1 MDKAHKDVL
10 QITKEIVVK
19 FVEVGR
25 ITPANFAESFPAIY
39 AVVRETLAD
48 RPESPRPE
56 TTPASGGPGPEVPDA
71 GAFLLASAPGRAGK
85 S

>member
-39 AVVRETLAD
+39 AVVRETLAGG
-48 RPESPRPE
+48 PE
-56 TTPASGGPGPEVPDA
+56 TTPASGAPGSSAPD
-71 GAFLLASAPGRAGK
+71 AFLLASAPGRTGK

>member
-1 MDKAHKDVL
+1 MDNIIQKDVL

-39 AVVRETLAD
+39 AVVRDTLTDAKAG
-48 RPESPRPE
+48 R
-56 TTPASGGPGPEVPDA
+56 TPEVPPEA
-71 GAFLLASAPGRAGK
+71 GPAGFLLAEAGAGRPENL
-85 S
+85 